1 MMKGTSASPGIAIG
15 KALLLK
21 DEMPVVEKISI
32 ESPQIEKDKFAAAL
46 TSAKAELAKIRDKA
60 KVEMGADKAAI
71 FEAHLMLLEDPEMIS
86 GTESKIDQDMVN
98 AEYAFNEV
106 INQFIAIFES
116 MDNDYMR
123 ERAADLRDV
132 STRVIKNMMGIK
144 SVDLSALDEEVVLIA
159 HDLTPSETA
168 MMDKEKV
175 VGFITNIGGRTSH
188 TAIMARS
195 LEIPAVVGLGNI
207 TEAAIDVD
215 MVAINGDSGEV
226 ILSPDAAQLE
236 TYMNLKSE
244 YETMKNALKE
254 LTGQDSVTLDGVGV
268 ELAGNIGTPKDVKGL
283 IKNDAEGVGLYRT
296 EFIYMD
302 RDTLPTEEEQFESYK
317 KVLESMNQKPV
328 VIRTLDVGGD
338 KNLSYL
344 KIDEEMNP
352 FLGYRAIRLCLDEV
366 EIFKTQLRA
375 LLRASVY
382 GQLKIMF
389 PMISSL
395 EELKAAKAILEAVK
409 VDLTAEGL
417 AYSDDIQV
425 GMMIEVPSAAI
436 NSDILAKHV
445 DFFSIGTNDLIQYT
459 CAVDRM
465 NEKIH
470 KLYNPFNPAVL
481 RLIKMVIENGHK
493 EGIWVGMC
501 GEMAGDERMIPIL
514 LGLGLDEFSMS
525 PISILPA
532 RKLIRSLSAEAM
544 KRYADEVLSLDSAE
558 AIEAFIAEKAI
569 KA

>member
-1 MMKGTSASPGIAIG
+1 
-15 KALLLK
+15 
-21 DEMPVVEKISI
+21 
-32 ESPQIEKDKFAAAL
+32 
-46 TSAKAELAKIRDKA
+46 
-60 KVEMGADKAAI
+60 
-71 FEAHLMLLEDPEMIS
+71 
-86 GTESKIDQDMVN
+86 
-98 AEYAFNEV
+98 
-106 INQFIAIFES
+106 
-116 MDNDYMR
+116 
-123 ERAADLRDV
+123 
-132 STRVIKNMMGIK
+132 
-144 SVDLSALDEEVVLIA
+144 
-159 HDLTPSETA
+159 
-168 MMDKEKV
+168 
-175 VGFITNIGGRTSH
+175 
-188 TAIMARS
+188 
-195 LEIPAVVGLGNI
+195 
-207 TEAAIDVD
+207 
-215 MVAINGDSGEV
+215 
-226 ILSPDAAQLE
+226 
-236 TYMNLKSE
+236 
-244 YETMKNALKE
+244 
-254 LTGQDSVTLDGVGV
+254 
-268 ELAGNIGTPKDVKGL
+268 
-283 IKNDAEGVGLYRT
+283 
-296 EFIYMD
+296 MD

-465 NEKIH
+465 NEK
-470 KLYNPFNPAVL
+470 N
-481 RLIKMVIENGHK
+481 
-493 EGIWVGMC
+493 
-501 GEMAGDERMIPIL
+501 
-514 LGLGLDEFSMS
+514 S
-525 PISILPA
+525 
-532 RKLIRSLSAEAM
+532 
-544 KRYADEVLSLDSAE
+544 
-558 AIEAFIAEKAI
+558 
-569 KA
+569 

>member
-215 MVAINGDSGEV
+215 MVAVNGDSGEV

>member
-1 MMKGTSASPGIAIG
+1 MKSS
-15 KALLLK
+15 
-21 DEMPVVEKISI
+21 IS
-32 ESPQIEKDKFAAAL
+32 SL
-46 TSAKAELAKIRDKA
+46 
-60 KVEMGADKAAI
+60 
-71 FEAHLMLLEDPEMIS
+71 
-86 GTESKIDQDMVN
+86 
-98 AEYAFNEV
+98 
-106 INQFIAIFES
+106 QFFES

-215 MVAINGDSGEV
+215 MVAVNGDSGEV

-445 DFFSIGTNDLIQYT
+445 DFFQHWYQ
-459 CAVDRM
+459 
-465 NEKIH
+465 
-470 KLYNPFNPAVL
+470 
-481 RLIKMVIENGHK
+481 
-493 EGIWVGMC
+493 
-501 GEMAGDERMIPIL
+501 
-514 LGLGLDEFSMS
+514 
-525 PISILPA
+525 
-532 RKLIRSLSAEAM
+532 
-544 KRYADEVLSLDSAE
+544 
-558 AIEAFIAEKAI
+558 
-569 KA
+569 